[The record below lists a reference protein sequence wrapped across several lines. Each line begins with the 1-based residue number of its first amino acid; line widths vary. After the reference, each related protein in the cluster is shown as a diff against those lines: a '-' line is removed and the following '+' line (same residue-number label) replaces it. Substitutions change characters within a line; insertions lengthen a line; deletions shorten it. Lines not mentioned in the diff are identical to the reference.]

1 MYEFVKTNL
10 ADNGVLRV
18 TLARPEK
25 RNAMNDPM
33 YEELIDV
40 FTNAGDDSAVRCV
53 LLTAEGQDFCAG
65 NDIGDFEDINEGTH
79 DAAEGPGDVIIY
91 KLVEFEKPIVAAVR
105 GRCVGFGTTMLL
117 HTDLLFLAPD
127 ARLRAPFVTLGLTPE
142 AASSRLLPQLLGHQR
157 AFAMYT
163 LGEPL
168 EATTAVDLGFA
179 YRVVEDDRVETEAQA
194 AADRLADLSQ
204 SSLTRTKRL
213 MRDAKALRGQVDLE
227 TKAFY
232 DVLVTPEAGEAF
244 AAFRDRRAPDF
255 RSVTAGS

>member
-1 MYEFVKTNL
+1 MYVKTDL
-10 ADNGVLRV
+10 AANGVLTV

-33 YEELIDV
+33 YEELVDV
-40 FTNAGDDSAVRCV
+40 FSRAGDDDAVRCV

-79 DAAEGPGDVIIY
+79 EAAEGPGDVIIY
-91 KLVEFEKPIVAAVR
+91 VLVEFEKPIVAAVR

-127 ARLRAPFVTLGLTPE
+127 ARMRAPFVTLGLTPE
-142 AASSRLLPQLLGHQR
+142 AASSMVLPRLLGHQR
-157 AFAMYT
+157 TFAMYA

-168 EATTAVDLGFA
+168 DATTAVDLGFA
-179 YRVVEDDRVETEAQA
+179 YRVVEDDQLESEARDTA
-194 AADRLADLSQ
+194 GRLADLSQ
-204 SSLTRTKRL
+204 ASLTRTKRL
-213 MRDAKALRGQVDLE
+213 MRGAKALRAQVDLE
-227 TKAFY
+227 TEAFY

-244 AAFRDRRAPDF
+244 AAFRDRRTPDF
-255 RSVTAGS
+255 RSVTARS